1 MHQFNVE
8 SLEGRNLMS
17 AGLHHGTLSVVGG
30 NGMDTIIVRA
40 DATSVTVEKNGES
53 KSYARAKVRSI
64 VVHGRA
70 GNDLLAVEDA
80 DGLFDIPVVL
90 VGGKG
95 ADSLEGGAA
104 NDVLVGGAGD
114 DSMFGNG
121 GNDIM
126 RGDTGNDLMT
136 GGAGN
141 DVLRGGAG
149 NDLMGGGEGDDLVLG
164 GRGNDSLYGEGGAD
178 SLVGGAGLDTLDDVL
193 EVI

>member
-8 SLEGRNLMS
+8 SLEGRRLMS

-95 ADSLEGGAA
+95 ADSLEGGA
-104 NDVLVGGAGD
+104 GD

-121 GNDIM
+121 GNDVM
-126 RGDTGNDLMT
+126 RGDAGNDLMT

-178 SLVGGAGLDTLDDVL
+178 SLVGGAGLDMLDDVL
-193 EVI
+193 EAV